1 MTKRIHLI
9 SGPRNISTA
18 LMYAFGNRTDFYIV
32 DEPLYANYL
41 KVTGKHHPG
50 RDETLNSQD
59 SDYDEVYNKVM
70 LGIYP
75 TPYVFLKN
83 MAHHLLEANHK
94 DIAPLHNLFLI
105 RDPAQLIYS
114 FSKVIPEPT
123 MLDIGLEEELKWFKV
138 AQDNGYKATVLDSN
152 EVLKDPKVV
161 LGKLCDSLDIPFDEA
176 MLSWKAGPRKED
188 GVWAKYWYKSVHKST
203 GFKKWEPSKPK
214 LETHLIHLYE
224 KALPLYNTL
233 FEYAIKA

>member
-18 LMYAFGNRTDFYIV
+18 LMYSFGNREDCTII

-41 KVTGKHHPG
+41 TVTGKSHPG
-50 RDETLNSQD
+50 RDETLKSQN
-59 SDYDEVYNKVM
+59 SDYNTVYEDVM
-70 LGIYP
+70 LKEYS
-75 TPYVFLKN
+75 TPFVFLKN
-83 MAHHLLEANHK
+83 MAHHLLEAKEN
-94 DIAPLHNLFLI
+94 DIAPFHNLFLI
-105 RDPAQLIYS
+105 RDPAQLIQS
-114 FSKVIPEPT
+114 FSKVIPNPT
-123 MLDIGLEEELKWFKV
+123 LLDIGLEEELKWYKI
-138 AQDNGYKATVLDSN
+138 AQDNGFKATILDSN

-161 LGKLCDSLDIPFDEA
+161 LSKLCDSLDIPFDEA

-188 GVWAKYWYKSVHKST
+188 GVWAKYWYKSVHEST

-233 FEYAIKA
+233 FENAIKA